1 MSSGPTTISATVWLL
16 DAPTTNEQG
25 RCDVTPDGAGV
36 GVFDTAGRPLVIRQ
50 PIVTLADTEFARDP
64 ITVTSSTFVA
74 HVRHASTGKATL
86 NNTHPFLLGGRVFA
100 HNGVIESL
108 RMFDEHLGPAMDQVH
123 GDTDS
128 ERYFALVNREIAA
141 AGGDI
146 ERGVVTA
153 ARWIAANLP
162 LYSIN
167 MVLATPTD
175 LWALR
180 YPDTNGLY
188 VLHRP
193 AGGRHGRHLDHA
205 SPFSEIRVRSAD
217 LADHPAV
224 VVESE
229 RMDEDPRWRNMT
241 SGELLHVGP
250 DLNVTSKIVLSYP
263 PAHALTLDD
272 LRPEAA
278 ASQTTA
284 APVPEQA
291 PEPAPA

>member
-1 MSSGPTTISATVWLL
+1 MFAMSSGPMTISATVWLL
-16 DAPTTNEQG
+16 DAPTSDHG
-25 RCDVTPDGAGV
+25 RCEVTPDGAGV
-36 GVFDTAGRPLVIRQ
+36 GVFDAARQPLVIRQ

-74 HVRHASTGKATL
+74 HVRHASIGKATVS
-86 NNTHPFLLGGRVFA
+86 NTHPFLLGGRVFA
-100 HNGVIESL
+100 HNGVIEGMG
-108 RMFDEHLGPAMDQVH
+108 MFEEHLGDAMDHVH

-128 ERYFALVNREIAA
+128 ERYFALVDREIAA
-141 AGGDI
+141 AGGDV
-146 ERGVVTA
+146 EQGVVAA
-153 ARWIAANLP
+153 ARWVAANLP

-167 MVLATPTD
+167 MVLTTATD

-188 VLHRP
+188 VLYRP
-193 AGGRHGRHLDHA
+193 AGGRHARHLDHS

-217 LADHPAV
+217 LLDYPAV

-229 RMDEDPRWRNMT
+229 RMDEDPRWRNM
-241 SGELLHVGP
+241 SPGELLHVGP
-250 DLNVTSKIVLSYP
+250 NLDVTSKIVLSYP
-263 PAHALTLDD
+263 PARALTLDD

-284 APVPEQA
+284 VPGSV
-291 PEPAPA
+291 PASA